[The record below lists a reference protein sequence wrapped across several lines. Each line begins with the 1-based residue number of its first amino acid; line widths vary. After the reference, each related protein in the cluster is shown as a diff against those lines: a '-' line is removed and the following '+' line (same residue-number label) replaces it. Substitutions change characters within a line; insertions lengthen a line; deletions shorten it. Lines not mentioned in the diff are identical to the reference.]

1 MSRLLRALAA
11 LALLGG
17 AGCGQTF
24 DATTLGVPVT
34 MAAPAGEA
42 VKGTPF
48 RTTAHSVHAFLGLL
62 TVSQPSLQR
71 VLARQLVGGQEV
83 AQLKIHTRS
92 RFWDLV
98 VTGITLGMI
107 VPRSVT
113 YEGVII
119 GRSP

>member
-1 MSRLLRALAA
+1 VLLA
-11 LALLGG
+11 G

-24 DATTLGVPVT
+24 DTATLGVPVS
-34 MAAPAGEA
+34 MAAPAGEG

-62 TVSQPSLQR
+62 TVSQPSLQKA
-71 VLARQLVGGQEV
+71 LARQLVGGQEV
-83 AQLKIHTRS
+83 AQLKIRVRS

-119 GRSP
+119 GR

>member
-1 MSRLLRALAA
+1 MLAA
-11 LALLGG
+11 LVLL
-17 AGCGQTF
+17 AATGCGQTF

-48 RTTAHSVHAFLGLL
+48 RTTAHSVHVFLGLL
-62 TVSQPSLQR
+62 TVSQPSLQKA
-71 VLARQLVGGQEV
+71 LARQLVGGQEV

-92 RFWDLV
+92 RFFDLL
-98 VTGITLGMI
+98 VTGITLGMV

-119 GRSP
+119 GR